1 MIRVPRLIRILLA
14 AVACLVLAGVAVA
27 QNQEQPS
34 LGDLARRNKEKKA
47 QQDAAKSK
55 KVYGSED
62 LPKAPPGSESAAS
75 AAAAGSGGPSTAGA
89 TGETQAASTEAA
101 PAGEG
106 GEQAASP
113 EAKDAQARLERAEE
127 DEAAVQKNIEKL
139 QKQLETETSEFR
151 RNLYQESLDRSKEN
165 LAAYRAKREE
175 AEKAAAAA
183 GSGKKPE
190 GQPPPQ

>member
-1 MIRVPRLIRILLA
+1 MIRFRCMAGALSVALGCLM
-14 AVACLVLAGVAVA
+14 AVGVAQA
-27 QNQEQPS
+27 QDQPS
-34 LGDLARRNKEKKA
+34 LGELARRNKEKKA
-47 QQDAAKSK
+47 QQDATKSK
-55 KVYGSED
+55 KVYGAED
-62 LPKAPPGSESAAS
+62 LPKAPPGSESSASTATPAAS
-75 AAAAGSGGPSTAGA
+75 ADSSTAA
-89 TGETQAASTEAA
+89 DSGESQAAA
-101 PAGEG
+101 PAAEG
-106 GEQAASP
+106 GEQPPASP
-113 EAKDAQARLERAEE
+113 EAQDAQAALDRAKA
-127 DEAAVQKNIEKL
+127 DEAAVEKNIEKL